1 MFRLKSIGKTLV
13 NVPKDIRF
21 YTILMK
27 TIVSVVVE
35 SQKSKGSITNYD
47 KKRRSVLLAQRVKGF
62 LVRMGKRKKTYPA
75 LIVKK
80 FKKKYGPIRYYY

>member
-1 MFRLKSIGKTLV
+1 MFQLKSIGKKLV

-35 SQKSKGSITNYD
+35 PQKSKESITNYD
-47 KKRRSVLLAQRVKGF
+47 KKRKLGLLVQRAKGF
-62 LVRMGKRKKTYPA
+62 LVRMARRKKT
-75 LIVKK
+75 
-80 FKKKYGPIRYYY
+80 

>member
-1 MFRLKSIGKTLV
+1 VFQLKSIAKTLV

-35 SQKSKGSITNYD
+35 SQKSKESTTNYD
-47 KKRRSVLLAQRVKGF
+47 KKRKLGSLVQRVKGF
-62 LVRMGKRKKTYPA
+62 LVRMVRRKK
-75 LIVKK
+75 I
-80 FKKKYGPIRYYY
+80 

>member
-1 MFRLKSIGKTLV
+1 MFRLKSIGKTLG

-47 KKRRSVLLAQRVKGF
+47 KKRRLGLLVQHAKGF
-62 LVRMGKRKKTYPA
+62 LVRMARRKKT
-75 LIVKK
+75 
-80 FKKKYGPIRYYY
+80 

>member
-1 MFRLKSIGKTLV
+1 MFRLKSIGKTLG

-35 SQKSKGSITNYD
+35 SQKSKESTTNYD
-47 KKRRSVLLAQRVKGF
+47 KKRRLGSLVQHAKGF
-62 LVRMGKRKKTYPA
+62 LVRMVKRKKT
-75 LIVKK
+75 
-80 FKKKYGPIRYYY
+80 

>member
-1 MFRLKSIGKTLV
+1 VFRLKSIGKTLV

-35 SQKSKGSITNYD
+35 SQKSKESTTNYD
-47 KKRRSVLLAQRVKGF
+47 KKRRLGLLVQRAKGF
-62 LVRMGKRKKTYPA
+62 LVRMARRKKT
-75 LIVKK
+75 
-80 FKKKYGPIRYYY
+80 

>member
-27 TIVSVVVE
+27 TIVSVGVE
-35 SQKSKGSITNYD
+35 SQKSKESTTNYD
-47 KKRRSVLLAQRVKGF
+47 KKRKLGLLVQRVKGF
-62 LVRMGKRKKTYPA
+62 LVHMARRKKT
-75 LIVKK
+75 
-80 FKKKYGPIRYYY
+80 

>member
-1 MFRLKSIGKTLV
+1 VFQLKSIAKTLV

-35 SQKSKGSITNYD
+35 SQKSKESTTNYD
-47 KKRRSVLLAQRVKGF
+47 KKRKLGLLVQRAKGF
-62 LVRMGKRKKTYPA
+62 LVRMVRRKKT
-75 LIVKK
+75 
-80 FKKKYGPIRYYY
+80 

>member
-1 MFRLKSIGKTLV
+1 MFRLKSIGKRAA

-27 TIVSVVVE
+27 TIVFVVVE

-47 KKRRSVLLAQRVKGF
+47 KKRKLGLLVQRAKGF
-62 LVRMGKRKKTYPA
+62 LVRMVRRKKT
-75 LIVKK
+75 
-80 FKKKYGPIRYYY
+80 

>member
-35 SQKSKGSITNYD
+35 SQKSKESITNYD
-47 KKRRSVLLAQRVKGF
+47 KKRRLGLLVQRAKGF
-62 LVRMGKRKKTYPA
+62 LVRMVRRKKT
-75 LIVKK
+75 
-80 FKKKYGPIRYYY
+80 

>member
-1 MFRLKSIGKTLV
+1 VFRLKSIGKTLV

-35 SQKSKGSITNYD
+35 SQKSKESITNYD
-47 KKRRSVLLAQRVKGF
+47 KKRRLGLLVQRAKGF
-62 LVRMGKRKKTYPA
+62 LVRMVRRKKT
-75 LIVKK
+75 
-80 FKKKYGPIRYYY
+80 

>member
-27 TIVSVVVE
+27 TIISVVVE
-35 SQKSKGSITNYD
+35 SQKSKESITNYD
-47 KKRRSVLLAQRVKGF
+47 KKRRLGSLVQHVKGF
-62 LVRMGKRKKTYPA
+62 LVRMARRKKT
-75 LIVKK
+75 
-80 FKKKYGPIRYYY
+80 

>member
-1 MFRLKSIGKTLV
+1 VFRLKSIAKTLV

-35 SQKSKGSITNYD
+35 SQKSKGFITNYD
-47 KKRRSVLLAQRVKGF
+47 KKRRLGLLVQRVKGF
-62 LVRMGKRKKTYPA
+62 LARMARRKKT
-75 LIVKK
+75 
-80 FKKKYGPIRYYY
+80 

>member
-1 MFRLKSIGKTLV
+1 VFRLKSIGKTLG

-35 SQKSKGSITNYD
+35 SQKSKESITNYD
-47 KKRRSVLLAQRVKGF
+47 KKRKLGLLVKRAKGF
-62 LVRMGKRKKTYPA
+62 LVRMVRRKKT
-75 LIVKK
+75 
-80 FKKKYGPIRYYY
+80 

>member
-27 TIVSVVVE
+27 TIISVVVE
-35 SQKSKGSITNYD
+35 SQKSQGSITNYD
-47 KKRRSVLLAQRVKGF
+47 KKRRLGLLVKRVKGF
-62 LVRMGKRKKTYPA
+62 LDHMAKRKK
-75 LIVKK
+75 K
-80 FKKKYGPIRYYY
+80 

>member
-35 SQKSKGSITNYD
+35 SQKSKESTTNYD
-47 KKRRSVLLAQRVKGF
+47 KKRKLGLLVQRAKGF
-62 LVRMGKRKKTYPA
+62 LVRMARRKKT
-75 LIVKK
+75 
-80 FKKKYGPIRYYY
+80 